1 MVAEVDAIAPDR
13 WGAFVDRVAKPV
25 SGNGPL
31 AGLRLAVKDNIAVAG
46 AKWTA
51 GLPLL
56 ADRVAEQ
63 DAACVAVLRAAG
75 ACVVGTTATDAAG
88 FGMMT
93 PGVVNPLAPD
103 RTAGGSSGGSAA
115 AVAAGLADIALG
127 TDTAGSV
134 RVPAACCGLF
144 GLKPTFG
151 RVSVEG
157 VTPLSHSFDHVGIL
171 SADMPGLERSLDA
184 LVPAS
189 RTSAVPQVSRIGF
202 DPERLASTDR
212 VIRDAIERVLG
223 WLAAEGYSLVE
234 VCLPD
239 RVELAEMHGAIVC
252 AEALEIWAEHW
263 PKESARFADTAR
275 RSLAY
280 AAQLLAAEVAQARAR
295 LPVVRAEI
303 EAAMAGIDLLLG
315 PTIAVLPPQIGAR
328 RVSFCGAD
336 VPVVFA
342 LLAETCAFNISGHP
356 ALSVPLPWRDRGIPV
371 SVQIAARHDGE
382 RATLALARKL
392 EQIGADI

>member
-1 MVAEVDAIAPDR
+1 MAPRADVAAPDR
-13 WGAFVDRVAKPV
+13 WGAFVDRLASPAR
-25 SGNGPL
+25 GEGPL

-56 ADRVAEQ
+56 ADRVAER

-134 RVPAACCGLF
+134 RVPAACCGLY

-157 VTPLSHSFDHVGIL
+157 VTPLAHSFDHVGVL
-171 SADMPGLERSLDA
+171 AASLDVLDRALDA
-184 LVPAS
+184 LLPGQA
-189 RTSAVPQVSRIGF
+189 TQTPQVSRIGF
-202 DPERLASTDR
+202 DPGRLMGTDPA
-212 VIRDAIERVLG
+212 IRDAIERTLA
-223 WLAAEGYSLVE
+223 WLSSQGYSLVE
-234 VCLPD
+234 VELPD
-239 RVELAEMHGAIVC
+239 RVELAEKHGAIVC
-252 AEALEIWAEHW
+252 AEALSIWSRHW
-263 PKESARFADTAR
+263 PHDSARFADTAC

-280 AAQLLAAEVAQARAR
+280 AAQVPAAEIAAARAR
-295 LPVVRAEI
+295 LPAVRARI
-303 EAAMAGIDLLLG
+303 EAAMAGVDLLLG
-315 PTIAVLPPQIGAR
+315 PTIAVLPPPIGAR
-328 RVSFCGAD
+328 RVSFCGTD

-342 LLAETCAFNISGHP
+342 LLAETCPFNIGGQP
-356 ALSVPLPWRDRGIPV
+356 ALSVPLPWIDHGIPV
-371 SVQIAARHDGE
+371 SLQIAAPHDGE
-382 RATLALARKL
+382 RAALALARKL
-392 EQIGADI
+392 EEMGSAA

>member
-1 MVAEVDAIAPDR
+1 MVAEVDANTPDR
-13 WGAFVDRVAKPV
+13 WGAFVDRAAKPV
-25 SGNGPL
+25 SGDGPL

-134 RVPAACCGLF
+134 RVPAACCGLY

-151 RVSVEG
+151 RISVEG
-157 VTPLSHSFDHVGIL
+157 VTPLSLSFDHVGML
-171 SADMPGLERSLDA
+171 SGSLDA
-184 LVPAS
+184 MERTLDVLLAGRGEPA
-189 RTSAVPQVSRIGF
+189 PHVSRIGF
-202 DPERLASTDR
+202 DPGRLMGADLA
-212 VIRDAIERVLG
+212 IRDAIERTLA
-223 WLAAEGYSLVE
+223 WLSSQGYALVE
-234 VCLPD
+234 VELPD
-239 RVELAEMHGAIVC
+239 RIELAEMHGAIVC
-252 AEALEIWAEHW
+252 AEALSIWSEHW
-263 PKESARFADTAR
+263 PHDSARFADTAR

-280 AAQLLAAEVAQARAR
+280 AGQVPADEIAEARAKLPVARAR
-295 LPVVRAEI
+295 I
-303 EAAMAGIDLLLG
+303 EAAMAGVDLLLG
-315 PTIAVLPPQIGAR
+315 PTIAVPPPPVGAR
-328 RVSFCGAD
+328 RVAFCGGE
-336 VPVVFA
+336 VPVVLA
-342 LLAETCAFNISGHP
+342 LLAETCPFNIGGQP
-356 ALSVPLPWRDRGIPV
+356 ALSMPLPWLDRGIPI
-371 SVQIAARHDGE
+371 SLQIAARHDGE
-382 RATLALARKL
+382 RAALALARKL
-392 EQIGADI
+392 DGLGSAA